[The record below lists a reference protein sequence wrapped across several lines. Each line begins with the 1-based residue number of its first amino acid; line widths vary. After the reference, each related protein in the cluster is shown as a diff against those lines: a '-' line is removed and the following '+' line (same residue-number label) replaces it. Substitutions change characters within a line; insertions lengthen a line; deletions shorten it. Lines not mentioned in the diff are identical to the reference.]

1 MRERP
6 HPTRIPSVDPLPGH
20 TATPQISTPVIDPH
34 RRLPDVGV
42 KITPRLD
49 DEDQRD
55 FAKEDEDALAALE
68 QIERAMRGQMPG

>member
-20 TATPQISTPVIDPH
+20 TPQISTPVIDPE
-34 RRLPDVGV
+34 RRLPDVSV

-49 DEDQRD
+49 NEDQRD